1 MSNQCIEVTNINMSF
16 GTNYV
21 LKDICLSI
29 ESGEIFGL
37 LGPSGAGKTTLIKII
52 TGQLKAESGNSVVLG
67 TESQFFDK
75 SMYTNFGM
83 VLDNTGLYKRLTCYE
98 NMKIFADIYKIPY
111 SNIDTILDKVGLKS
125 AKKTIVD
132 RMSKGMR
139 QRLVF
144 ARALL
149 HNPRILFLDEPTSGL
164 DPNTAKAIHK
174 IIIDEKAK
182 GTTIF
187 LTTHN
192 MQEAYA
198 LCDKVALL
206 NEGVIVE
213 KGNPKDLCKKFNH
226 KNKVCVETKTGEMK
240 YFDNGPECSKEIARL
255 FETNEVTSIHS
266 TEPTLESV
274 FLELTG
280 RSLES
285 DEY

>member
-1 MSNQCIEVTNINMSF
+1 MSKRCIDVTNINMSF
-16 GTNYV
+16 GTNKV
-21 LKDICLSI
+21 LRDICLSI
-29 ESGEIFGL
+29 ECGEIFGL
-37 LGPSGAGKTTLIKII
+37 LGPSGAGKTTFIKII
-52 TGQLKAESGNSVVLG
+52 TGQLKAESGSCIVLG
-67 TESQFFDK
+67 FDAKSFAK
-75 SMYTNFGM
+75 SMYSNFGM

-111 SNIDTILDKVGLKS
+111 ANIDNILEKVGLKN

-132 RMSKGMR
+132 KMSKGMR

-149 HNPRILFLDEPTSGL
+149 HSPRILFLDEPTSGL
-164 DPNTAKAIHK
+164 DPNTAKSIHR
-174 IIIDEKAK
+174 IILEEKAK

-198 LCDKVALL
+198 LCDNVALL
-206 NEGVIVE
+206 NEGKIVE
-213 KGNPKDLCKKFNH
+213 SGNPKDMCKRYNY
-226 KNKVCVETKTGEMK
+226 KNEVWVETRNGEEK
-240 YFDNGPECSKEIARL
+240 CFCNVPACSNEIAQL
-255 FETNEVTSIHS
+255 FESNQVVSIHS
-266 TEPTLESV
+266 TEPTLETV